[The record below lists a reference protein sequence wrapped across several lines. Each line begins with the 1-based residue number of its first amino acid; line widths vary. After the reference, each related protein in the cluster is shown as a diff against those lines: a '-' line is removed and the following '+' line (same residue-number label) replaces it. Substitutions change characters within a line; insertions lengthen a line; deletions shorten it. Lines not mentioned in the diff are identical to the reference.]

1 MTPARVCVLTTT
13 TYHALSP
20 SGTHPDV
27 PSERA
32 SSRSRRMLLLQA
44 VLVPSLLRSAV
55 HPRMAAAAGVSASP
69 PPPPAIGGDE
79 LALGFDFGTSGAR
92 CAVVDASGAVVCEPA
107 AYAWGSD
114 QERTQTAEAWV
125 DALHSLLDALPAEL
139 CVRVRRIAVS
149 GTSSSVVLCDRR
161 DGTPA
166 AGRGLP
172 RMYDFSVSKQ
182 AAAGAGDAALQ
193 LIGEHAPAKHTVPP
207 PKPGRARSKP
217 CPQPGLGP
225 SPSPSLSPSPSPSQG
240 PSPAARSPRPDP
252 SLTLTRCARPP
263 LRWPSSSPGMP
274 RRDPGLG
281 LGLDLQLPVRPGLA
295 WDASGSRGM
304 PRRDPPEKG

>member
-1 MTPARVCVLTTT
+1 MPSDASL
-13 TYHALSP
+13 LS
-20 SGTHPDV
+20 
-27 PSERA
+27 RC
-32 SSRSRRMLLLQA
+32 MLLLQA

-55 HPRMAAAAGVSASP
+55 HPRMAAAAGVAASP

-139 CVRVRRIAVS
+139 CGRVRRIAVS

-207 PKPGRARSKP
+207 PKPGHTRS
-217 CPQPGLGP
+217 
-225 SPSPSLSPSPSPSQG
+225 
-240 PSPAARSPRPDP
+240 
-252 SLTLTRCARPP
+252 
-263 LRWPSSSPGMP
+263 
-274 RRDPGLG
+274 
-281 LGLDLQLPVRPGLA
+281 
-295 WDASGSRGM
+295 
-304 PRRDPPEKG
+304 

>member
-1 MTPARVCVLTTT
+1 MHIHILFIYYSTRPAKKRHPWGVRQEFQN
-13 TYHALSP
+13 YHLCCARSLA
-20 SGTHPDV
+20 
-27 PSERA
+27 ERA
-32 SSRSRRMLLLQA
+32 WMLLFHA
-44 VLVPSLLRSAV
+44 ALVPSLLRSAV
-55 HPRMAAAAGVSASP
+55 HPRMAAAAGVAASP
-69 PPPPAIGGDE
+69 PPPSAIGGDE

-107 AYAWGSD
+107 AYAWGGE
-114 QERTQTAEAWV
+114 QERKQTAEAWV

-139 CVRVRRIAVS
+139 CGRVRRIAVS

-193 LIGEHAPAKHTVPP
+193 LIGEHAPPKHTVSSPTSALAKLLLALALRNP
-207 PKPGRARSKP
+207 SPT
-217 CPQPGLGP
+217 PQPNLGP
-225 SPSPSLSPSPSPSQG
+225 SPSPSPS
-240 PSPAARSPRPDP
+240 PDP

-263 LRWPSSSPGMP
+263 RRSPSF
-274 RRDPGLG
+274 
-281 LGLDLQLPVRPGLA
+281 
-295 WDASGSRGM
+295 SRGM
-304 PRRDPPEKG
+304 RRRRSRPTRSLPTRRVRP